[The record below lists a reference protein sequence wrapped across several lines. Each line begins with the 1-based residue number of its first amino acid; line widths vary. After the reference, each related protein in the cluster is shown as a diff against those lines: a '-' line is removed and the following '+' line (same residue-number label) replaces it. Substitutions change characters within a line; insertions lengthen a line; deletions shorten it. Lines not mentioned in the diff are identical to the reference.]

1 MRKLLYY
8 NIGLETDSNEYNL
21 GKKISTKRK
30 RFFELKKM
38 YFFKFAILIIF
49 FVNIKYNILMELN
62 LYDKIGMQIYSKYGY
77 LSFNK
82 LDENY
87 YGIKIDDSKFNHI
100 HISMAFNNRYYLLSS
115 ITIASLLENASNT
128 SFIHIH
134 IISVDN
140 FIYSTMK
147 KLNSLKYKI
156 NNNSEFI
163 FYNGK
168 EAEEDFG
175 LQTKKEL
182 RGLGEYARLLSLKI
196 INNTDR
202 LIIIDSADLIIKD
215 DLLELYNYP
224 LDNFIFRGTI
234 DPFTSCVDCFFFHK
248 ENFINGGVILFNLKR
263 CKEENLYQKAVK
275 FYYKFKNEGK
285 FCTPYQDIINHF
297 IPAKSMG
304 FLPLRFNMQGY
315 ADIKENNNNSNY
327 SLLYH
332 RNCSFFYKK
341 ENIIKNEE
349 KKLVIRHYNKF
360 KVYDGN
366 GDKLKGEWKYYAN
379 KTGFYKEICKKYP
392 KGC

>member
-1 MRKLLYY
+1 MNKFLY
-8 NIGLETDSNEYNL
+8 NKMQIKTDSNKYKL
-21 GKKISTKRK
+21 IKKISTIKK
-30 RFFELKKM
+30 RFFDLKKI
-38 YFFKFAILIIF
+38 YFFKYAILIIL
-49 FVNIKYNILMELN
+49 FVYIKYNILILFN
-62 LYDKIGMQIYSKYGY
+62 SYDKFGIKIYSKYGY

-82 LDENY
+82 LDEIY
-87 YGIKIDDSKFNHI
+87 YGMKIDKSKFNHI
-100 HISMAFNNRYYLLSS
+100 HISMSFNNQYYLISS
-115 ITIASLLENASNT
+115 VTIASLLENASNT

-140 FIYSTMK
+140 FTYSTMK

-196 INNTDR
+196 INNTER
-202 LIIIDSADLIIKD
+202 IIVMDSADLIIKA
-215 DLLELYNYP
+215 DLLELYNFP

-234 DPFTSCVDCFFFHK
+234 DPFTSCCNCFFFNK
-248 ENFINGGVILFNLKR
+248 KNFINGGVILFNLKR
-263 CKEENLYQKAVK
+263 CKEKNLYQKAVK
-275 FYYKFKNEGK
+275 FYNKYRYKRK
-285 FCTPYQDIINHF
+285 FCTPYQDILNHF
-297 IPAKSMG
+297 IPTKSMG

-315 ADIKENNNNSNY
+315 ADIKGNNINSNY

-332 RNCSFFYKK
+332 RKCSIFYKK
-341 ENIIKNEE
+341 KNKIKKEE

-360 KVYDGN
+360 KVYDGK
-366 GDKLKGEWKYYAN
+366 GDKLKKEWKYYAK

-392 KGC
+392 NGC